1 MKFLIFR
8 TPALHE
14 WRHLFALYP
23 ADELFGFGV
32 FGLRLRDRQP
42 EPVEVGLLSQ
52 ENRTV
57 ARVRAETEEGMPW
70 RLRHG
75 PRSAP

>member
-8 TPALHE
+8 TPALQE

-32 FGLRLRDRQP
+32 FGNKPGVIPGRWGFCFFGFEIGSRNPSKFGCFLKRI
-42 EPVEVGLLSQ
+42 GLW
-52 ENRTV
+52 
-57 ARVRAETEEGMPW
+57 PW
-70 RLRHG
+70 
-75 PRSAP
+75 